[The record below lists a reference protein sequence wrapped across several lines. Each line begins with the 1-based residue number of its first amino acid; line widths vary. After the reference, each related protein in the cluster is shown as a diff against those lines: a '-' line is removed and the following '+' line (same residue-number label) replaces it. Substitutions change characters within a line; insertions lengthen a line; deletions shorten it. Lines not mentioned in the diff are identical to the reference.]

1 MEKIIEVKSLTKSY
15 FVQRKEVRAVRGID
29 FYVEKGTM
37 FSFLGKNGA
46 GKSTTI
52 DILCTLLKPDAGT
65 VKINGYELGKND
77 FEIKKS
83 IGIVFQRSLLDPILT
98 VHENLKIRG
107 RFYKFPKQKLK
118 ERIEAVT
125 EIAKLDEFLHRPYEK
140 LSGGQR
146 RRADIARALINTP
159 KILFLDEPTTGLDSR
174 ARKDIWATI
183 RALQKEKGVTVFL
196 TTHYMEEAEQ
206 SDYIT
211 IIGHGEILAKG
222 TPLELKMKYCHD
234 LLKLVPKNP
243 DAFRQML
250 GESQISFTQNGEV
263 IEIMLNSTID
273 AIPFI
278 ERFKDDIANIEIING
293 TMDDVFLDIT
303 GRDEV
308 SFVSERSRKGRA

>member
-1 MEKIIEVKSLTKSY
+1 MEKIIEVKSLAKSY
-15 FVQRKEVRAVRGID
+15 FVQRKEVKAVKGID

-52 DILCTLLKPDAGT
+52 DILCTLLEPDAGT
-65 VKINGYELGKND
+65 VMINGYELGKND
-77 FEIKKS
+77 FDIRKS
-83 IGIVFQRSLLDPILT
+83 IGIVFQRSLLDPMLT
-98 VHENLKIRG
+98 VYENLKVRG
-107 RFYKFPKQKLK
+107 RFYKFPRQKLK

-125 EIAKLDEFLHRPYEK
+125 EIAQLGEFLHRPYEK

-146 RRADIARALINTP
+146 RRADIARALVNTP
-159 KILFLDEPTTGLDSR
+159 KVLFLDEPTTGLDSR

-183 RALQKEKGVTVFL
+183 RSLQQEKGVTVFL

-243 DAFRQML
+243 DLFKQTL
-250 GESQISFTQNGEV
+250 KENQIDFAPKGEV
-263 IEIMLNSTID
+263 IEIRLNSTID

-278 ERFKDDIANIEIING
+278 ERFKDDITNVEIING

-303 GRDEV
+303 GKDEGV
-308 SFVSERSRKGRA
+308 

>member
-1 MEKIIEVKSLTKSY
+1 MRGAKVEKIIEVSSLVKSY
-15 FVQRKEVRAVRGID
+15 IVQRKEIKAVKGIN

-52 DILCTLLKPDAGT
+52 DILCTLLEPDAGK
-65 VKINGYELGKND
+65 VIINGYELGKND
-77 FEIKKS
+77 FEIRKS
-83 IGIVFQRSLLDPILT
+83 IGIVFQRSLLDSMLS
-98 VHENLKIRG
+98 VYENLKIRG
-107 RFYKFPKQKLK
+107 RFYNFTKKKLK

-125 EIAKLDEFLHRPYEK
+125 EIAQLKEFLHQPYEK

-159 KILFLDEPTTGLDSR
+159 QILFLDEPTTGLDSR
-174 ARKDIWATI
+174 TRKDIWATI

-211 IIGHGEILAKG
+211 IMGHGEILAKG
-222 TPLELKMKYCHD
+222 TPLELKQKYCHD
-234 LLKLVPKNP
+234 LLKLVPKSPNC
-243 DAFRQML
+243 FKQML
-250 GESQISFTQNGEV
+250 AENNISFIENGEV
-263 IEIMLNSTID
+263 IEIKLSSTIE
-273 AIPFI
+273 AIDLI
-278 ERFKDDIANIEIING
+278 EKFKADITNVEIING

-303 GRDEV
+303 GREDV
-308 SFVSERSRKGRA
+308 

>member
-1 MEKIIEVKSLTKSY
+1 MEKIIEVNSLVKSY
-15 FVQRKEVRAVRGID
+15 FVKGKEVKAVKGID

-52 DILCTLLKPDAGT
+52 DILCTLLEPDGGK
-65 VKINGYELGKND
+65 VVINGFELGKND
-77 FEIKKS
+77 FEIRKS
-83 IGIVFQRSLLDPILT
+83 IGIVFQRSLLDPMLS
-98 VHENLKIRG
+98 VYENLKIRG
-107 RFYKFPKQKLK
+107 SFYNFPRKKLK

-125 EIAKLDEFLHRPYEK
+125 EIAQLGEFLHRPYEK

-159 KILFLDEPTTGLDSR
+159 QILFLDEPTTGLDSQT
-174 ARKDIWATI
+174 RKDIWATI
-183 RALQKEKGVTVFL
+183 RTLQKEKGVTVFL

-211 IIGHGEILAKG
+211 IMGHGEILARG
-222 TPLELKMKYCHD
+222 TPLELKQKYCHD

-243 DAFRQML
+243 DEFKQTL
-250 GESQISFTQNGEV
+250 TNSEIDFTQNGEV
-263 IEIMLNSTID
+263 IEIKMNSTLE
-273 AIPFI
+273 AIPFV
-278 ERFKDDIANIEIING
+278 EKFKDDITNVEIING

-303 GRDEV
+303 GRED
-308 SFVSERSRKGRA
+308 A

>member
-1 MEKIIEVKSLTKSY
+1 MEKIIEVKSLAKSY
-15 FVQRKEVRAVRGID
+15 TVQGKEVKAVRGID

-52 DILCTLLKPDAGT
+52 DILCTLLEPDAGK
-65 VKINGYELGKND
+65 VIIDGHELGKND
-77 FEIKKS
+77 FEIRKS
-83 IGIVFQRSLLDPILT
+83 IGIVFQRSLLDSMLT

-107 RFYKFPKQKLK
+107 RFYKFSKQKLK

-125 EIAKLDEFLHRPYEK
+125 EIAQLGEFLHRPYEK

-159 KILFLDEPTTGLDSR
+159 KILFLDEPTTGLDSQT
-174 ARKDIWATI
+174 RKDIWSTI
-183 RALQKEKGVTVFL
+183 RTLQKENGVTVFL

-206 SDYIT
+206 SDFIT

-222 TPLELKMKYCHD
+222 TPLELKQKYCHD
-234 LLKLVPKNP
+234 LLKFVPKCM
-243 DAFRQML
+243 DSFVEAL
-250 GESQISFTQNGEV
+250 TEYQIDFVQSGEV
-263 IEIMLNSTID
+263 IEVKFDSTMD
-273 AIPFI
+273 AIPF
-278 ERFKDDIANIEIING
+278 ANIIKDEITNVEIING

-303 GRDEV
+303 GRDDNKV
-308 SFVSERSRKGRA
+308 

>member
-1 MEKIIEVKSLTKSY
+1 MEKIIEVKALAKSY
-15 FVQRKEVRAVRGID
+15 TLQRKEIKAVKGID
-29 FYVEKGTM
+29 FYVEKGTL

-52 DILCTLLKPDAGT
+52 DILCTLLEPDEGQ
-65 VKINGYELGKND
+65 VIINGYELGKND
-77 FEIKKS
+77 FEIRKS
-83 IGIVFQRSLLDPILT
+83 IGIVFQRSLLDSSLT
-98 VHENLKIRG
+98 IYENLKIRG
-107 RFYKFPKQKLK
+107 KFYKFSKQKLK

-125 EIAKLDEFLHRPYEK
+125 EIAQLQEFLHRPYEK

-159 KILFLDEPTTGLDSR
+159 QILFLDEPTTGLDSQT
-174 ARKDIWATI
+174 RKDIWATI

-211 IIGHGEILAKG
+211 IMGHGEILAKG
-222 TPLELKMKYCHD
+222 TPLELKIKYCHD
-234 LLKLVPKNP
+234 ILRVVPKNH
-243 DAFRQML
+243 DTFEYAL
-250 GESQISFTQNGEV
+250 KENKIDYTQKGEV
-263 IEIMLNSTID
+263 IEIKLSSTME

-278 ERFKDDIANIEIING
+278 ERFKSFITNVEIVNG

-303 GRDEV
+303 GRED
-308 SFVSERSRKGRA
+308 A

>member
-1 MEKIIEVKSLTKSY
+1 MEKIIEVKSLMKSY
-15 FVQRKEVRAVRGID
+15 TVQRKEVKAVKGID

-52 DILCTLLKPDAGT
+52 DILCTLLEPDAGA
-65 VKINGYELGKND
+65 VMIDGYELGKND
-77 FEIKKS
+77 FEIRKS
-83 IGIVFQRSLLDPILT
+83 IGIVFQRSLLDPMLT
-98 VHENLKIRG
+98 VYENLKIRG
-107 RFYKFPKQKLK
+107 RFYKFSRQKLK
-118 ERIEAVT
+118 ERIEVVT
-125 EIAKLDEFLHRPYEK
+125 EIAQLEEFLHRPYEK

-211 IIGHGEILAKG
+211 IIGHGEILARG
-222 TPLELKMKYCHD
+222 TPLELKLKYCHD
-234 LLKLVPKNP
+234 LLKLAPKNP
-243 DAFRQML
+243 ERFKQTLM
-250 GESQISFTQNGEV
+250 ENQIEFIQNGEV
-263 IEIMLNSTID
+263 IEIKLDSTLE
-273 AIPFI
+273 AIPFV
-278 ERFKDDIANIEIING
+278 ERFKDDIINVEIING

-303 GRDEV
+303 GREDT
-308 SFVSERSRKGRA
+308 